1 MSHRKQTSTQRTRPT
16 AKVAARFDVAMA
28 NVALLA
34 LGLAFF
40 VGYLVMNSQ
49 ASTKGFAIRTAEST
63 ISKLEDERKK
73 LDIDAVAAQSLHR
86 VEEQV
91 SGLGMVQ
98 VKGVEYLSTAPPSVA
113 VR

>member
-40 VGYLVMNSQ
+40 VGYLLMNNQ
-49 ASTKGFAIRTAEST
+49 TSTKGFAIRTAENT
-63 ISKLEDERKK
+63 ISVLEDERKK
-73 LDIDAVAAQSLHR
+73 LDMEAVTAQSLHR
-86 VEEQV
+86 VEEGI

-98 VKGVEYLSTAPPSVA
+98 VKGVEYLNAAPPSVSM
-113 VR
+113 R